1 MVDSAQDSGR
11 NDGRTRSVWLRP
23 SPSGRSEPPITRAR
37 IIDAA
42 VALLDEEGLERLTMR
57 RLAQRLGT
65 GSTTLYWHLDTKD
78 DVIDLAV
85 DAIFGETP
93 IPKRHSD
100 DWRADITTLLIGWRA
115 TLLRHPWT
123 AGLAANRR
131 PLLGPNFLAW
141 MEFLRATLVRAG
153 LADPHISAASWALI
167 SHVAGSAASES
178 SLRLSE
184 EDIRASEELV
194 ATQPDRYPTLAERGY
209 LGGSDWTA
217 NFENGLTYLLDGLAA
232 HLQRRN

>member
-1 MVDSAQDSGR
+1 MVEAAQGSERD
-11 NDGRTRSVWLRP
+11 DGRTRSVWLRP
-23 SPSGRSEPPITRAR
+23 TSPGRTEPPITRAR
-37 IIDAA
+37 IVEAA

-93 IPKRHSD
+93 IPERHSD
-100 DWRADITTLLIGWRA
+100 DWRADLTALLTGWRA

-141 MEFLRATLVRAG
+141 MEFLRAALVRAG
-153 LADPHISAASWALI
+153 FVGPHVSAASWALV

-184 EDIRASEELV
+184 EDFRAADELV
-194 ATQPDRYPTLAERGY
+194 TSQADRFPALAEHGY
-209 LGGSDWTA
+209 LSGSDWTA
-217 NFENGLTYLLDGLAA
+217 NFDHGLTYLLDGLAVQ
-232 HLQRRN
+232 LQRRD